1 MWCDVSLVVSLACCL
16 LQKKIVDFL
25 AFGWFFEFLNNGEE
39 SLKQNKNTTLA
50 MISRKSWDYKKTFSK
65 RLRVVKN
72 QTLFINSRS

>member
-39 SLKQNKNTTLA
+39 SLKGT
-50 MISRKSWDYKKTFSK
+50 
-65 RLRVVKN
+65 
-72 QTLFINSRS
+72 QTLLTTVSQYV